1 MTRGTYACPSLVTYV
16 EQSEKASVLM
26 ETFKAPPALL
36 FRTYPTSTLVVS
48 FWFSGIVFV
57 LFFGILFNSITELLG
72 AIWKHLLNRYQS
84 NHSFHRYLLST
95 TLPKTHTGVFLE
107 TAMRA
112 MVTGGAG
119 FIGSH
124 LIDRLV
130 ARGDTVVAFDNLSS
144 GHLEFI
150 QSHLD
155 SGAVTHVHGDITD
168 FDAVLSAM
176 EGIDCVFH
184 LAANP
189 DIRLGTRITD
199 TDLKQGTLATYNI
212 VESMRRCDVK
222 KIVFASS
229 SVVYGEDAPL
239 PTPEDHGP
247 CMPISLYGAS
257 KQAGEGLISSWVGT
271 FGLQA
276 WIFRFA
282 NIIGTRGT
290 HGVIFDFIHKLKSDP
305 TRLEVLGNGRQEK
318 SYMEVEDCVDGIL
331 HVMKHTDE
339 PLNLFNLG
347 SHDTASVRRIA
358 EIVVEE
364 TGCHDASIEYT
375 GGDRGW
381 AGDIPRAMLGIYKM
395 LSSGFDVRYN
405 SEDAIRHTARALI
418 EEIGMPGR

>member
-1 MTRGTYACPSLVTYV
+1 
-16 EQSEKASVLM
+16 
-26 ETFKAPPALL
+26 
-36 FRTYPTSTLVVS
+36 
-48 FWFSGIVFV
+48 
-57 LFFGILFNSITELLG
+57 
-72 AIWKHLLNRYQS
+72 
-84 NHSFHRYLLST
+84 
-95 TLPKTHTGVFLE
+95 
-107 TAMRA
+107 

-130 ARGDTVVAFDNLSS
+130 ARGDSVVAFDNLSS
-144 GHLEFI
+144 GQLEFI
-150 QSHLD
+150 QAHID
-155 SGAVTHVHGDITD
+155 NGKVTHVQGDVTD
-168 FDAVLSAM
+168 FESVLSSM
-176 EGIDCVFH
+176 HGIDCVFH

-189 DIRLGTRITD
+189 DIRLGTKITD
-199 TDLKQGTLATYNI
+199 TDLNQGTIATYNI
-212 VESMRRCDVK
+212 VEAMRRCDVK
-222 KIVFASS
+222 RIAFASS
-229 SVVYGEDAPL
+229 SVVYGENAPL
-239 PTPEDHGP
+239 PTPENHGP

-290 HGVIFDFIHKLKSDP
+290 HGVIFDFIHKLKADP
-305 TRLEVLGNGRQEK
+305 SRLEVLGNGLQEK

-331 HVMKHTDE
+331 HVMEQSND
-339 PLNLFNLG
+339 PLNLYNLG

-364 TGCHDASIEYT
+364 TQCKDASIEYT

-381 AGDIPRAMLGIYKM
+381 AGDIPKAMLGIDKM
-395 LSSGFDVRYN
+395 LSTGFDVRFN

-418 EEIGMPGR
+418 QEIGFKQEMNK